1 MYISKTTPINS
12 LNVSSHI
19 MDGKIPVYIDSD
31 VKIDLLINDV
41 ENLISFGLDIG
52 VDLHKWQEVLFK
64 FQNNCIQF
72 SSRGSILS
80 SLQANNVLSYDYE
93 DNQFYISLE
102 DIDDH
107 LSDIISSWKNKTPK
121 SINMIEHHQAEFYK
135 KSNKKISAFENCIIF
150 EDKMYTIQVHN
161 KKDFLDTIKTHI
173 HEYFQDSITFMENR
187 ETTQFEFSL
196 EEFKK
201 IFNDLMSK
209 DKISRQEAIDFVEW
223 TCCRF
228 NTEVV
233 DI

>member
-19 MDGKIPVYIDSD
+19 MDGKIPVNIDSN
-31 VKIDLLINDV
+31 VKINLFINDV
-41 ENLISFGLDIG
+41 ENLIRFGLDIG

-80 SLQANNVLSYDYE
+80 SLQAKNVLSYDYE

-107 LSDIISSWKNKTPK
+107 LNDIISSWKDKIPKT
-121 SINMIEHHQAEFYK
+121 INMIEYNQAECYK
-135 KSNKKISAFENCIIF
+135 KSNKKISAFENCISF

-173 HEYFQDSITFMENR
+173 HEYFEDSITFMEKR
-187 ETTQFEFSL
+187 KATQFEFSL

-201 IFNDLMSK
+201 SFNDLMSK